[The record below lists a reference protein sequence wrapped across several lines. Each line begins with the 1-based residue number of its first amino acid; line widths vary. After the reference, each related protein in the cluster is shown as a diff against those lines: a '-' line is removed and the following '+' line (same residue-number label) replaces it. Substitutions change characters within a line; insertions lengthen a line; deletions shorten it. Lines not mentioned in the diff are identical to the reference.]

1 MTTTGNNAK
10 TASVEVLTAEVRVL
24 IVGGKQG
31 HGSAFLAGHR
41 RVRGS
46 NSFMASPAVKHI
58 AGAPRGKSARL
69 GARDQQL
76 LSPVHPINPLP
87 GLLGDVKREPVGPAR
102 HWRAPR
108 PAAQEKVFSDA
119 PC

>member
-41 RVRGS
+41 RLRGS
-46 NSFMASPAVKHI
+46 NSFMAHLPSSTSLALQ
-58 AGAPRGKSARL
+58 GAKARVSM
-69 GARDQQL
+69 R
-76 LSPVHPINPLP
+76 STNN
-87 GLLGDVKREPVGPAR
+87 
-102 HWRAPR
+102 
-108 PAAQEKVFSDA
+108 
-119 PC
+119 C